1 MACSEALIVEGIKHY
16 FSRWDGVLLY
26 AKTCVYVCVCG
37 CMFAYMGGDGVC
49 VCMHVWMRWLQATEE
64 MEEMENLRA
73 YNLRLL
79 SNILPLHVAEH
90 FIKNKLKNED
100 DKARFQIWTKK
111 KLI

>member
-1 MACSEALIVEGIKHY
+1 MVFYCTQRLV
-16 FSRWDGVLLY
+16 
-26 AKTCVYVCVCG
+26 CMCVCVDACLHTW
-37 CMFAYMGGDGVC
+37 GGDGVC

>member
-1 MACSEALIVEGIKHY
+1 M
-16 FSRWDGVLLY
+16 
-26 AKTCVYVCVCG
+26 
-37 CMFAYMGGDGVC
+37 
-49 VCMHVWMRWLQATEE
+49 QATEE